1 MREKSLYIHE
11 VGDETLTTML
21 TTTTPGVKI
30 TLELFGLPGLSV
42 NIRRSVLKRPALNPL
57 SVVSEI
63 SDTGNSFWLS
73 GEINSDKS
81 EGRRATLGG
90 ASRLG

>member
-1 MREKSLYIHE
+1 M
-11 VGDETLTTML
+11 
-21 TTTTPGVKI
+21 
-30 TLELFGLPGLSV
+30 SV
-42 NIRRSVLKRPALNPL
+42 NIGRSVLKRPASNPL

-81 EGRRATLGG
+81 EEGKRAALGFSHWSIPSG
-90 ASRLG
+90 LELSPAGC